1 MDKKY
6 SEEDIDALIK
16 HMVEKRP
23 KLVAA
28 LKSYDRPAA
37 YLIFTGHLPA
47 GTDLSHMGL
56 KITEALDA
64 DQKEAS
70 RDNCLWASMVWKWQE
85 QPSKW

>member
-1 MDKKY
+1 MDEKY

-28 LKSYDRPAA
+28 LKGYDCPAA
-37 YLIFTGHLPA
+37 DLIFTGHLPA
-47 GTDLSHMGL
+47 STDLSHMGL
-56 KITEALDA
+56 EITEALDA

-70 RDNCLWASMVWKWQE
+70 RDNCRWASMVWKWQE
-85 QPSKW
+85 KPRK